1 MLRGE
6 YMATDIEIAHKA
18 KINLISK
25 IAENVGIDEAA
36 VSPHG
41 KYIAKIGLDYL
52 NCLPDNPNAKLVL
65 VTAINPTPA
74 GEGKTTT
81 TIGLGDGLSL
91 LGKKTMLAL
100 REPSLGPCF
109 GTKGGATGGGYAQ
122 IMPMEDI
129 NLHFT
134 GDFHAISSAH
144 NLLAAMIDNHIHWG
158 NELGIDI
165 RRIYWRRVVD
175 MNDRALRNI
184 VSSLGGVNNG
194 FPREDGFDITVA
206 SEIMA
211 IFCLAKDIEDLTE
224 RIGNIIIGYRR
235 DKTPVYARDLNA
247 QGAMAVLLR
256 NALSPNLV
264 QTLEGTPALV
274 HGGPFANI
282 AHGCNSVIATRS
294 AMKLADYVVT
304 EAGFG
309 ADLGA
314 EKFFDIKCRKSGL
327 KPDAVVLVATIRA
340 LKMHGGV
347 DKKLLG
353 QENIAALQT
362 GAKNLERHIQN
373 IRKFGIEP
381 IIAINHFITDTQ
393 GEIDALHKICREQF
407 GLDAIFCDHWRHG
420 GKGAIE
426 LANRVIESAESGNNK
441 FHTLYNDN
449 QSIEEK
455 LETIAREIYHAD
467 GLKYDAKIK
476 ARFQEIEDLGFGKLP
491 VCVAKTQYSFSS
503 DPKKL
508 GAPIGHSL
516 EVREL
521 RLSAGAGF
529 IVAICGD
536 IMTMP
541 GLPRHPAAELIG
553 IDEKGEVFG
562 LF

>member
-1 MLRGE
+1 
-6 YMATDIEIAHKA
+6 MATDIEIAHKA

-52 NCLPDNPNAKLVL
+52 NSLPDNPNAKLVL

-529 IVAICGD
+529 IVAVCGD